1 MSKLFFICVVAIY
14 FLTLGLIY
22 YKNVA
27 DEQEKIK
34 SVYEGNNQILISKIR
49 KVYDDKVATDRRIEE
64 LEKRASEDIDFDC
77 HTDISSSP
85 VIMELKK

>member
-14 FLTLGLIY
+14 FLTLGVIY

-49 KVYDDKVATDRRIEE
+49 KVYDDKVATDKRIEE
-64 LEKRASEDIDFDC
+64 LEKRASEDIDFDW

>member
-34 SVYEGNNQILISKIR
+34 SVYEGNNQVLIGKLR
-49 KVYDDKVATDRRIEE
+49 KVYDDKVATDKRIQE
-64 LEKRASEDIDFDC
+64 LEKRAKEDTSFDWYS
-77 HTDISSSP
+77 DISSSP
-85 VIMELKK
+85 VVLELKK

>member
-64 LEKRASEDIDFDC
+64 LEKRASEDIDFDW
-77 HTDISSSP
+77 HTDISTSP
-85 VIMELKK
+85 VIKELKK

>member
-49 KVYDDKVATDRRIEE
+49 KVYDDKVATDRRIQE
-64 LEKRASEDIDFDC
+64 LEERAKEDTSFDWYS
-77 HTDISSSP
+77 DISSSP
-85 VIMELKK
+85 VVLELKK